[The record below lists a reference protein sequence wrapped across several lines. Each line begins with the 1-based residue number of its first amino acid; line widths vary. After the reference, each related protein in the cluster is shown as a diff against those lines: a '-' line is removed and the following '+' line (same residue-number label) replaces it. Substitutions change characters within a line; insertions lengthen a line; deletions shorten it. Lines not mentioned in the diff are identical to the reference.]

1 MDKKTKSEKT
11 AAREPKKTPFF
22 ARYLATQE
30 LASVS
35 SGQTLKFPSDS
46 DDEDWP

>member
-1 MDKKTKSEKT
+1 MDKKTKIEKT
-11 AAREPKKTPFF
+11 AISDAKKTSFF
-22 ARYLATQE
+22 ARYLAAQE

-35 SGQTLKFPSDS
+35 SGQTLKFPSDR